1 MNSPSIKPRRALITG
16 ASRGIGRAVAERL
29 ASVGTEVALVAR
41 SPDQLQEVSAAIEAE
56 GGHVYPQVLDLLD
69 LQNSPQQLRVLLER
83 MGGCDLLINNAGMG
97 YTAPVSDT
105 PLADWQKV
113 LDLNLTAAFLCIQA
127 VLPFMRQQQL
137 GTIINVISV
146 AGKQAFPSWGAYSA
160 SKFGLMGL
168 SQALAQEERSHGI
181 RVTAF
186 CPGAVDTDLWDSE
199 TVNVQLDRSQML
211 RVEDVADYL
220 VQLVLSPPTVVVE
233 EIVLMPAGGV
243 L

>member
-1 MNSPSIKPRRALITG
+1 MNSAAIKPRRALITG

-29 ASVGTEVALVAR
+29 AAAGVEVGLVAR
-41 SPDQLQEVSAAIEAE
+41 SSDQLQQVSVAIQAR
-56 GGHVYPQVLDLLD
+56 GGHAHTQVLDLLE
-69 LQNSPQQLRVLLER
+69 LQQIPQQLQELVER

-97 YTAPVSDT
+97 YTAPVADT

-113 LDLNLTAAFLCIQA
+113 MDLNLTAAFLCIQG
-127 VLPFMRQQQL
+127 VLPHMRQQQR
-137 GTIINVISV
+137 GTIINVVSV

-199 TVNVQLDRSQML
+199 TVKMQLDRSQML

-220 VQLVLSPPTVVVE
+220 VQVVLSPPTVVVE
-233 EIVLMPAGGV
+233 EIMLMPAGGV

>member
-1 MNSPSIKPRRALITG
+1 MNSPSVKPRRALITG
-16 ASRGIGRAVAERL
+16 ASRGIGLAVAERL
-29 ASVGTEVALVAR
+29 AAVGTEVALVAR
-41 SPDQLQEVSAAIEAE
+41 SNDQLQEVSAAIQAR
-56 GGHVYPQVLDLLD
+56 GGHAHPQVLDLLD
-69 LQNSPQQLRVLLER
+69 LQHLPQQLQALLER
-83 MGGCDLLINNAGMG
+83 LGGCDLLINNAGMG
-97 YTAPVSDT
+97 YTAPVADT

-113 LDLNLTAAFLCIQA
+113 MDLNLTAAFLCIQA
-127 VLPFMRQQQL
+127 VLPTMRQQQV
-137 GTIINVISV
+137 GTIVNVVSI
-146 AGKQAFPSWGAYSA
+146 AGKQAFPDWGAYSA

-199 TVNVQLDRSQML
+199 TVQTQLDRSQML